1 VTSRLAR
8 ETIEST
14 AIVLAGGRSSRFGSD
29 KLKAT
34 INGRTILEW
43 AVARVAVVCDEVIV
57 ALAVHGEVQAVLPGG
72 TIQVHDTEP
81 HGGPL
86 LAVLSAA
93 RVARGERLLVVGGD
107 MPSLVPLVLCRLVEE
122 LGSGFEAVALG
133 LGSDDRPQ
141 PLPLAVGRSA
151 ILTLADEPLSDPGSR
166 ARSLHAIL
174 DRLATL
180 VVPEASWRP
189 LDPDAASLRDVDVPA
204 DLLVGLGLPQW

>member
-1 VTSRLAR
+1 MSRPAR
-8 ETIEST
+8 DTIEST

-34 INGRTILEW
+34 INGRPILEW
-43 AVARVAVVCDEVIV
+43 AVSRVAGVCGEVIV
-57 ALAVHGEVQAVLPGG
+57 ALPFHGEAHAVLPRG
-72 TIQVHDTEP
+72 TFPVYDSEP
-81 HGGPL
+81 DGGPL
-86 LAVLSAA
+86 VALLGAA

-107 MPSLVPLVLCRLVEE
+107 MPSLVPPVLSRLVEE
-122 LGSGFEAVALG
+122 LGNGFEAVALG

-151 ILTLADEPLSDPGSR
+151 ILTLADEPLSRAGSR
-166 ARSLHAIL
+166 ARSLHVIF

-180 VVPEASWRP
+180 VVPEASWRR

-204 DLLVGLGLPQW
+204 DVSVGLGLPQW

>member
-1 VTSRLAR
+1 MSRPAR
-8 ETIEST
+8 DTIEST

-34 INGRTILEW
+34 INGRPILEW
-43 AVARVAVVCDEVIV
+43 AVSRVAGVCDEVIV
-57 ALAVHGEVQAVLPGG
+57 ALPFHGEAQAVLPGG
-72 TIQVHDTEP
+72 TIPVYDTEP
-81 HGGPL
+81 DGGPL
-86 LAVLSAA
+86 VALMSAA

-107 MPSLVPLVLCRLVEE
+107 MPSLVPPVLGRLVEE
-122 LGSGFEAVALG
+122 LGNGFEAVALG

-151 ILTLADEPLSDPGSR
+151 ILTLVDDPHSGVGSR
-166 ARSLHAIL
+166 ARSLHTIF

-204 DLLVGLGLPQW
+204 DVLVGLRLPQW